1 MDGIFAQVVLGLL
14 LMLSLSS
21 SVYALSVPSEPYL
34 ELYVLSGNSLQA
46 NFTPPTFDNGAS
58 ITSYKVDYDTDPG
71 VQEVQEITTST
82 YIGSNEVQTITTS
95 TLDIDEQ
102 QLVSMTATAVNE
114 VQSIEV
120 VDATGGY
127 FFIELDTTSNGGSL
141 QYSGYIYTTYPA
153 EWDGTGTNDGANV
166 QDIISN
172 MPNIASSNEV
182 VNVTLSNTG
191 DDYKYLITFPESM
204 GNVPLIS
211 VHTTQLTGPSAG
223 QASATVCPS
232 GNSDCVEGNVVS
244 GTFRLTYEGQTTA
257 DIDYDATEAELRE
270 ALELLSTIGSVAVT
284 RDSVDNQGCY
294 KWTV

>member
-1 MDGIFAQVVLGLL
+1 MDGILLVQVALGLL
-14 LMLSLSS
+14 LLLSLSLEGA
-21 SVYALSVPSEPYL
+21 ALSVPSEPYL
-34 ELYVLSGNSLQA
+34 ELYVLSGSSIQA

-58 ITSYKVDYDTDPG
+58 ISSYKVDWDTDPG
-71 VQEVQEITTST
+71 VQEVQEISTSV
-82 YIGSNEVQTITTS
+82 YIGANEVQTITTS

-114 VQSIEV
+114 IQSIV
-120 VDATGGY
+120 VNDATGGY

-182 VNVTLSNTG
+182 VNVTLSSSG

-204 GNVPLIS
+204 GDVPLIS
-211 VHTTQLTGPSAG
+211 VHTTQLTGPSSG
-223 QASATVCPS
+223 QASATI
-232 GNSDCVEGNVVS
+232 
-244 GTFRLTYEGQTTA
+244 F
-257 DIDYDATEAELRE
+257 
-270 ALELLSTIGSVAVT
+270 LLAIVIVLK
-284 RDSVDNQGCY
+284 VM
-294 KWTV
+294 